1 MEVFMNRIT
10 RLLVMGFLALMLL
23 SCGLFNFSRN
33 LDGTFRVET
42 NLSLNV
48 IQTMIEN
55 TAQFSDVVDMKL
67 ELRDGYIFVSAAQ
80 LDFQGVEARDVSFN
94 LELGANNGQLTAAFT
109 NVQVGNNAFDHEKIA
124 AYNQMLAEGLAQGAQ
139 QTEQARLE
147 SVSVSPDGVKMVWQ
161 LDPATGN

>member
-1 MEVFMNRIT
+1 MNRII

-109 NVQVGNNAFDHEKIA
+109 NVTIRISWSGWMAPDWINFA
-124 AYNQMLAEGLAQGAQ
+124 A
-139 QTEQARLE
+139 R
-147 SVSVSPDGVKMVWQ
+147 
-161 LDPATGN
+161 